1 MVSALPTSLGIFN
14 AMDMQGKDEASQ
26 ATLDK
31 AIADAA
37 DGDEGERSEP
47 ERHEEAEAVLGTGC
61 PSPVGRRTCL
71 LLTNG

>member
-1 MVSALPTSLGIFN
+1 MIGEDGKPVVNPDTGEAETEMRIGFTYKGGIFN

-37 DGDEGERSEP
+37 D
-47 ERHEEAEAVLGTGC
+47 
-61 PSPVGRRTCL
+61 RR
-71 LLTNG
+71 